1 MARDSSPYSAPESD
15 VQTNRDNF
23 HEVHPAGNWKRFSNY
38 LIDYIA
44 IYFFSMIVGVAIV
57 LLSGETG
64 IQRLESITPIEEI
77 ALGFIVYS
85 SYYLLF
91 EFYTGKTIGKFI
103 TGTRVVNEHGGK
115 PTFNQILGR
124 SLSRLIPFEPLS
136 FFGASGRG
144 WHDRFSKTY
153 VVETHTSGLEA

>member
-1 MARDSSPYSAPESD
+1 MGRDSSPYATPESD
-15 VQTNRDNF
+15 VETNRDKF
-23 HEVHPAGNWKRFSNY
+23 HEIRPAGNWKRFGNY

-44 IYFFSMIVGVAIV
+44 IYIFSMVVGVVVV
-57 LLSGETG
+57 LLSGEAG
-64 IQRLESITPIEEI
+64 LQRLENITPIEEI

-85 SYYLLF
+85 SYYLLL
-91 EFYTGKTIGKFI
+91 EFYTGKTIGKLF
-103 TGTRVVNEHGGK
+103 TGTRVVNEQGGK
-115 PTFNQILGR
+115 PTFNQIVGR

-153 VVETHTSGLEA
+153 VIETRNSGLEA

>member
-1 MARDSSPYSAPESD
+1 MGHDSSPYASPESD
-15 VQTNRDNF
+15 VQTEHDKF
-23 HEVHPAGNWKRFSNY
+23 HEIRPAGNWKRFSNY

-44 IYFFSMIVGVAIV
+44 IYFFSMIFGVVVV
-57 LLSGETG
+57 LLSGEAG
-64 IQRLESITPIEEI
+64 LQRLAAITLYEEI
-77 ALGFIVYS
+77 VLGFIIYS

-103 TGTRVVNEHGGK
+103 TRTQVVNEQGGK

-124 SLSRLIPFEPLS
+124 SLCRLIPFEPLS
-136 FFGASGRG
+136 FFGALGRG

-153 VVETHTSGLEA
+153 VIEIVSGGLEA

>member
-1 MARDSSPYSAPESD
+1 MGRDSSPYTAPKSD
-15 VQTNRDNF
+15 IQTNRDKF
-23 HEVHPAGNWKRFSNY
+23 YEIRPAGNWKRFGNY

-64 IQRLESITPIEEI
+64 LQRLENITPIEEI

-103 TGTRVVNEHGGK
+103 TGTRVVNEKGGNA
-115 PTFNQILGR
+115 TFNQILGR

-136 FFGASGRG
+136 FFGATGRG

-153 VVETHTSGLEA
+153 VIETRANGLEA

>member
-1 MARDSSPYSAPESD
+1 MGRDSSPYATPESD
-15 VQTNRDNF
+15 VQTARDKL
-23 HEVHPAGNWKRFSNY
+23 HEIRPAGNWKRFGNY

-44 IYFFSMIVGVAIV
+44 IYMVSMVVGVFIV

-64 IQRLESITPIEEI
+64 LQRLENITPIEEI

-91 EFYTGKTIGKFI
+91 EYFTGKTIGKFM
-103 TGTRVVNEHGGK
+103 TGTRVVNEQGGK

-144 WHDRFSKTY
+144 WHDRLPKTY
-153 VVETHTSGLEA
+153 VIETRTNGLEA

>member
-1 MARDSSPYSAPESD
+1 MGHDSSPYAAPESD
-15 VQTNRDNF
+15 IQTARDKF
-23 HEVHPAGNWKRFSNY
+23 HEIRPAGNWKRFGNY

-44 IYFFSMIVGVAIV
+44 IYVVSMVVGVMMV
-57 LLSGETG
+57 LMSGEAG
-64 IQRLESITPIEEI
+64 VQRLENITPIEEI

-91 EFYTGKTIGKFI
+91 EYFTGKTIGKFM
-103 TGTRVVNEHGGK
+103 TGTQVVNEQGGK

-153 VVETHTSGLEA
+153 VIETHTSGLEA